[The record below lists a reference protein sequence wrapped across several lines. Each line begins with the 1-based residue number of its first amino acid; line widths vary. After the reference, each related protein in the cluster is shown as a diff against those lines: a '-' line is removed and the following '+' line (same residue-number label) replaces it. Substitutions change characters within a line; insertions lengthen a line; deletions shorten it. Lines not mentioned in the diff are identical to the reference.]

1 MIRPG
6 AASWAVPGRFC
17 VPADACQTSA
27 SAVLWVCVGGGGVCS
42 VCWAVGGCVCGSWW
56 WLCLGCFL
64 VGFDGGGGFRYG
76 FPGCCFGGG
85 VVGWFCWLV
94 LLAGSGIVVL
104 WFRGWCGRVG
114 RVAL

>member
-42 VCWAVGGCVCGSWW
+42 VCRAVGGCVCGSWW

-64 VGFDGGGGFRYG
+64 VGFDGGGEGSGMVFRAAAL
-76 FPGCCFGGG
+76 
-85 VVGWFCWLV
+85 VVVW
-94 LLAGSGIVVL
+94 LAGSAGWFWDRGFVVSGL
-104 WFRGWCGRVG
+104 VW
-114 RVAL
+114 

>member
-27 SAVLWVCVGGGGVCS
+27 SAVVWVCVGGGGVCS

-56 WLCLGCFL
+56 WLCLDVFL
-64 VGFDGGGGFRYG
+64 SGLAAGECSGMVFRAAAL
-76 FPGCCFGGG
+76 
-85 VVGWFCWLV
+85 VVVW
-94 LLAGSGIVVL
+94 LAGSAGWFWDRGFVVSGL
-104 WFRGWCGRVG
+104 VW
-114 RVAL
+114 

>member
-42 VCWAVGGCVCGSWW
+42 VCRAVGGCVCGSWW
-56 WLCLGCFL
+56 WLCLDVFL
-64 VGFDGGGGFRYG
+64 SGLTAGEGSGMVFRAAAL
-76 FPGCCFGGG
+76 
-85 VVGWFCWLV
+85 VVVW
-94 LLAGSGIVVL
+94 LAGSAGWFWDRGFVVSGL
-104 WFRGWCGRVG
+104 VW
-114 RVAL
+114 